1 MSKEATIPSE
11 AQWAIDL
18 NWLKNNNRSFHIL
31 ARGVLCPKC
40 RKKLNV
46 DTIEAKPADLIK
58 AVHECCAKTDNFI
71 TPNLPFQESIFRIFL
86 ANGNKPL
93 KLEELGEQLTKRRGA
108 DMHRTSVAF
117 LLRLIQNDDYY
128 GIKVK

>member
-40 RKKLNV
+40 RKKLNA
-46 DTIEAKPADLIK
+46 DTIEVKPSDLIK
-58 AVHECCAKTDNFI
+58 AVHDCCSKTDNFI
-71 TPNLPFQESIFRIFL
+71 TADLPFQESIFRIFL